1 MFLTGKI
8 MKVALLTIQ
17 QKDELVGQT
26 LQPDWYFNPVQDADG
41 NWIIST
47 EEIDNNQ
54 NPNFDW
60 ITELPLIDWVSP
72 NSGITL

>member
-1 MFLTGKI
+1 

-17 QKDELVGQT
+17 QKDELVGQS
-26 LQPDWYFNPVQDADG
+26 LQPDWYLNPVQDADG

-47 EEIDNNQ
+47 EEIDANQ

-60 ITELPLIDWVSP
+60 ITELPLIDWVAP
-72 NSGITL
+72 TLELPI

>member
-1 MFLTGKI
+1 
-8 MKVALLTIQ
+8 MKVALLTLS
-17 QKDELVGQT
+17 QKDELIGQL
-26 LQPDWYFNPVQDADG
+26 LQPDWYFNPVQDDEG

-60 ITELPLIDWVSP
+60 ITELPLIDWVP
-72 NSGITL
+72 PTPA

>member
-1 MFLTGKI
+1 